1 VTKRGITPEWSEK
14 HIELMEEWAAAYGDE
29 DFVEMHVIY
38 GRILE
43 HIRALEPERVPGIVG
58 RAWLDWIKEE
68 TGDSINRQSPALRK
82 LTNLVGTFTP
92 REDEDNEVES

>member
-1 VTKRGITPEWSEK
+1 MTERGITPEWSEK
-14 HIELMEEWAAAYGDE
+14 HLELMEEWAAAYSAE
-29 DFVEMHVIY
+29 DFVEMHVAY

-43 HIRALEPERVPGIVG
+43 HIRTIDPERVPGIVG

-68 TGDSINRQSPALRK
+68 TGESINRQSPALKK

-92 REDEDNEVES
+92 REDDEVQS